1 MAELLLIIGQLGAI
15 DTETMPAFS
24 DRAYAPLLEKLRSME
39 PDDSML
45 STH

>member
-1 MAELLLIIGQLGAI
+1 MAELLPAFGQLGAI

-24 DRAYAPLLEKLRSME
+24 DRSYAPLLEKLRGME